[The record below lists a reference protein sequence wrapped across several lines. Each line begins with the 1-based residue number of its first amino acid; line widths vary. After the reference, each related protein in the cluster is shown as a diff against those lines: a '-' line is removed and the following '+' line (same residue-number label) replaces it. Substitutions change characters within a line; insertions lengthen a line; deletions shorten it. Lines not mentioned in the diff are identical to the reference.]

1 MARLSLRLQRYRWKE
16 LGLLIIPFM
25 VLLLE
30 MLQLFLV
37 DHVDPL
43 SPVTAQSLPP
53 LYNFVPVLGL
63 VVALL
68 GANLLLSMFFRKADQ
83 MLLPL
88 VGLLS
93 GLGVVMATRLGP
105 DVCSTAKDGT
115 VSCLT
120 TR

>member
-25 VLLLE
+25 ILLLE
-30 MLQLFLV
+30 MMQLFLV

-43 SPVTAQSLPP
+43 SPLTAKSLPP

-88 VGLLS
+88 VGLLR
-93 GLGVVMATRLGP
+93 GMGVVMAIRLGP
-105 DVCSTAKDGT
+105 DICFS
-115 VSCLT
+115 LPN
-120 TR
+120 